1 MALKNLNFATIRKD
15 SENIIWSDYDSY
27 LETYPEFIQYFR
39 NIDRIERHHLIISSH
54 FIYGWMPTI
63 LNIDLKSINEVL
75 RLLNEVK
82 SGKLLTVEE
91 LMILKKCINNSLV
104 GLSKLLHFI
113 NPRSYAI
120 WDSRIFRYLTEKKSS
135 YGIDNPNTYLEYLN
149 GIKSM
154 SEHQDYRILHNF
166 IESKFEYKIEPMRAI
181 EIVMFETDRK
191 RNQ

>member
-1 MALKNLNFATIRKD
+1 M
-15 SENIIWSDYDSY
+15 
-27 LETYPEFIQYFR
+27 
-39 NIDRIERHHLIISSH
+39 
-54 FIYGWMPTI
+54 
-63 LNIDLKSINEVL
+63 
-75 RLLNEVK
+75 
-82 SGKLLTVEE
+82 
-91 LMILKKCINNSLV
+91 
-104 GLSKLLHFI
+104 
-113 NPRSYAI
+113 
-120 WDSRIFRYLTEKKSS
+120 TEKKSS